1 MALIIPDD
9 NEVDWACKVYGIVD
23 WHTATLVDM
32 LQHRAKVSPSM
43 VLYTLLDADCNPVDH
58 LTSAQLDDQAAT
70 IAAGL
75 RHFGKE
81 GDRVLLLCDN
91 DLNYISAFFG
101 CIYAGMIPASGIH
114 IDVMRSDE
122 RFEMVVNDA
131 QPKLIIGP
139 RKILA
144 DYKAVHKEID
154 CKPVWVPLEVL
165 LNAKNKTAIKGDNQG
180 VAFIQYTSGTTKNS
194 RGIELTHRNL
204 IFNLRYQAK
213 SYEYRDEEY
222 SGLSWLPLAH
232 DMGMIGCVLLVV
244 LTGGRCILLPPKHFV
259 EKPVRWLKAI
269 SKYKVSMSGGPTFA
283 YNLCTRE
290 VTDEEMQDLDLSHWE
305 LALNGADTAQAD
317 IMQRFCKKFAAV
329 GFKPRHLVFGY
340 GLAEATLTVTRTERR
355 VSPKF
360 RSFSRSALMAG
371 FAWPSTN
378 KFDRRELISC
388 GTSLEDQKVI
398 IVDPESHQIL
408 RNGRVGEIWIS
419 GPSVAKGYFNRP
431 EYTQE
436 IFHAKV
442 SGQEESYLRT
452 GDLGFL
458 LGDNLFFSGRMS
470 NVIVLRGKTY
480 DPDDVSGALEAAC
493 SDIRPN
499 ATAFF
504 LSDPDDTLS
513 ITVIIELVKKPLNSY
528 EDIVDKAYEVITKT
542 YDIWPKMIVLT
553 RPGGVL
559 KTPSGKAQIA
569 RTRKALHD
577 DALPVI
583 QKFEYEVPDLPPPL
597 TREQALIEVEKW
609 VDEKTKDWDEDV
621 KELTRE
627 KLVNREMD
635 AELLLNLRQ
644 DFERHFHIQI
654 DPSEFMI
661 ACQNYKDLCNLLAGQ
676 ISVSA

>member
-9 NEVDWACKVYGIVD
+9 TEEDWACKAYGIVD
-23 WHTATLVDM
+23 WHTSTLVDM
-32 LQHRAKVSPSM
+32 LQHRAKLSPSM
-43 VLYTLLDADCNPVDH
+43 VLYTLLDGDCNPVDH
-58 LTSAQLDDQAAT
+58 LTSVQLDDNAAT

-75 RHFGKE
+75 LHFGKK

-101 CIYAGMIPASGIH
+101 CIYAGMIPASGVH

-122 RFEMVVNDA
+122 RFEMVANDA
-131 QPKLIIGP
+131 QPRLIIGP

-144 DYKAVHKEID
+144 DYKAVHKDLD
-154 CKPVWVPLEVL
+154 CKPIWVSLEVL
-165 LNAKNKTAIKGDNQG
+165 LNAKNKIAIKGDNQG
-180 VAFIQYTSGTTKNS
+180 VAFIQYTSGTTKNT

-204 IFNLRYQAK
+204 IFNLRHQAK
-213 SYEYRDEEY
+213 SYEYLDEDY

-232 DMGMIGCVLLVV
+232 DMGLIGCVLLAIG
-244 LTGGRCILLPPKHFV
+244 TGGRCTLLPPKYFI
-259 EKPVRWLKAI
+259 EKPVRWLKALT
-269 SKYKVSMSGGPTFA
+269 KYKVSMSGGPTFA

-290 VTDEEMQDLDLSHWE
+290 VTEEEMQELDLSHWE

-317 IMQRFCKKFAAV
+317 IMQRFCKKFADV
-329 GFKPRHLVFGY
+329 GFRARHLVFGY
-340 GLAEATLTVTRTERR
+340 GLAEATLTVTRTKRR

-388 GTSLEDQKVI
+388 GTSLEDQKVA
-398 IVDPESHQIL
+398 IVDPES
-408 RNGRVGEIWIS
+408 RKAVRSGRVGEIWIS
-419 GPSVAKGYFNRP
+419 GPSIAKGYFQRP
-431 EYTQE
+431 ELTE
-436 IFHAKV
+436 EVFHAKIV
-442 SGQEESYLRT
+442 GQDENYLRT

-458 LGDNLFFSGRMS
+458 LDNNLFFSGRMS

-504 LSDPDDTLS
+504 LANPEDFAS

-528 EDIVDKAYEVITKT
+528 EEIAEKAYEVITKT

-569 RTRKALHD
+569 RTRKALHEN
-577 DALPVI
+577 ALPVI

-597 TREQALIEVEKW
+597 SREEALIEVEKW
-609 VDEKTKDWDEDV
+609 IAEETKDWDEDV

-627 KLVNREMD
+627 KLVNREVD
-635 AELLLNLRQ
+635 SELLLNLRRA
-644 DFERHFHIQI
+644 FEHHFHIQI
-654 DPSEFMI
+654 DPSEFMV
-661 ACQNYKDLCNLLAGQ
+661 ACQDYKDLCNLLAGQ

>member
-1 MALIIPDD
+1 M
-9 NEVDWACKVYGIVD
+9 
-23 WHTATLVDM
+23 
-32 LQHRAKVSPSM
+32 
-43 VLYTLLDADCNPVDH
+43 
-58 LTSAQLDDQAAT
+58 
-70 IAAGL
+70 
-75 RHFGKE
+75 
-81 GDRVLLLCDN
+81 
-91 DLNYISAFFG
+91 
-101 CIYAGMIPASGIH
+101 
-114 IDVMRSDE
+114 
-122 RFEMVVNDA
+122 
-131 QPKLIIGP
+131 
-139 RKILA
+139 
-144 DYKAVHKEID
+144 
-154 CKPVWVPLEVL
+154 
-165 LNAKNKTAIKGDNQG
+165 
-180 VAFIQYTSGTTKNS
+180 
-194 RGIELTHRNL
+194 
-204 IFNLRYQAK
+204 
-213 SYEYRDEEY
+213 
-222 SGLSWLPLAH
+222 
-232 DMGMIGCVLLVV
+232 
-244 LTGGRCILLPPKHFV
+244 
-259 EKPVRWLKAI
+259 
-269 SKYKVSMSGGPTFA
+269 
-283 YNLCTRE
+283 
-290 VTDEEMQDLDLSHWE
+290 
-305 LALNGADTAQAD
+305 NGADTAQAD
-317 IMQRFCKKFAAV
+317 IMQRFCKRFAAV

-388 GTSLEDQKVI
+388 GASIEHQQVL
-398 IVDPESHQIL
+398 IVDPESHQIV
-408 RNGRVGEIWIS
+408 RNGRVGEIWIA

-431 EYTQE
+431 EYTKE
-436 IFHAKV
+436 IFQAKIK
-442 SGQEESYLRT
+442 GQDKHYLRT

-458 LGDNLFFSGRMS
+458 LSDTLFFSGRMS
-470 NVIVLRGKTY
+470 NVIILRGKTY

-504 LSDPDDTLS
+504 LSDPDDSLS

-528 EDIVDKAYEVITKT
+528 EDIVEKVYEVITKT
-542 YDIWPKMIVLT
+542 YDIWPRLIVLT

-569 RTRKALHD
+569 RTRKALQE

-597 TREQALIEVEKW
+597 THEEALVEVEKW
-609 VDEKTKDWDEDV
+609 IDEKTKDWDEDV

-644 DFERHFHIQI
+644 EFEHHFHIQI